1 MPRYDPPSW
10 TKAAPSSSS
19 AEPGAPLPPDASGFD
34 RWRSHRFGGSS
45 VFRGGGPLYDR
56 SSNQYG
62 STYGEAPKHDENG
75 AVVHDQEAAAKAA
88 WLAKAD
94 AARGGGGA
102 MSKDNQEQ
110 SGELSGWDRWQSHRF
125 GGSNMKNQ
133 GGALYDRSDKGSFDK
148 APEQQY
154 GDASGWDRW
163 QSTRFGGSNMK
174 NQGGALY
181 HRSDDQYGSTY
192 GEAPKAAEE
201 SKEAQAA

>member
-1 MPRYDPPSW
+1 
-10 TKAAPSSSS
+10 
-19 AEPGAPLPPDASGFD
+19 
-34 RWRSHRFGGSS
+34 
-45 VFRGGGPLYDR
+45 
-56 SSNQYG
+56 
-62 STYGEAPKHDENG
+62 
-75 AVVHDQEAAAKAA
+75 
-88 WLAKAD
+88 
-94 AARGGGGA
+94 
-102 MSKDNQEQ
+102 
-110 SGELSGWDRWQSHRF
+110 
-125 GGSNMKNQ
+125 MKNQ